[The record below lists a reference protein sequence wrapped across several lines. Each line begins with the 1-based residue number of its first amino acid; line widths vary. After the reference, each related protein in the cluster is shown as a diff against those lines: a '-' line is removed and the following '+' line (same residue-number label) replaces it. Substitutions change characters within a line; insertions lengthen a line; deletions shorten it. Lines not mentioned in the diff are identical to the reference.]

1 MESQT
6 RGPLHGGQADDE
18 PKPPR
23 WLGAG
28 EDPNPATQAI
38 SVVEAANA
46 DAQPQGAAAASN
58 PPQIPLAPLKRVQAR
73 FNPLADGLMYLVV
86 FVGGFVGVGLRRV
99 LDEMMPAAEGQPFVP
114 GTFVS
119 NMLACFLFAMLVEYM
134 AVASWWPR
142 RMRQIASRGIGLGM
156 LGGLS
161 TMSGLMLETME
172 GMSTHHVTGALL
184 YLAISFVGGMIA
196 SVAGLGIMQLLLA
209 RRTRRAVREALRLSD
224 SGESDKQGADRH
236 SRLSDSGESDKQGAD
251 RHSRLSDS
259 PESDNLT
266 MRKGLAEGYTQ
277 VKVAD
282 MAHSAA
288 QAALEAAAAAQAAA
302 TTAARA
308 AQSESVESQESPGL
322 AELADATRRNSP
334 VPSVNPP
341 SFEPKPITTEIP
353 LVADPTTGEV
363 R

>member
-224 SGESDKQGADRH
+224 SPESDNCAPVLT
-236 SRLSDSGESDKQGAD
+236 SWLSDSPESAIRTSD
-251 RHSRLSDS
+251 SPPCLSDS
-259 PESDNLT
+259 PESDIRNVVSTALLSDSPESDSPKNLRT
-266 MRKGLAEGYTQ
+266 PSHPEATGLSVTISPSSSRCSSGTTTSWMLSLPSSFARSPDSTRMSMVE
-277 VKVAD
+277 VVRP
-282 MAHSAA
+282 SARNFA
-288 QAALEAAAAAQAAA
+288 RIASASVSFA
-302 TTAARA
+302 TT
-308 AQSESVESQESPGL
+308 
-322 AELADATRRNSP
+322 
-334 VPSVNPP
+334 
-341 SFEPKPITTEIP
+341 ITSY
-353 LVADPTTGEV
+353 

>member
-23 WLGAG
+23 RLGAG

-99 LDEMMPAAEGQPFVP
+99 LDEMMPAAGGRPFVP

-224 SGESDKQGADRH
+224 S
-236 SRLSDSGESDKQGAD
+236 
-251 RHSRLSDS
+251 

-341 SFEPKPITTEIP
+341 SFEPKPITAEIP

>member
-1 MESQT
+1 MRSEETGVLS
-6 RGPLHGGQADDE
+6 QAD
-18 PKPPR
+18 
-23 WLGAG
+23 AG
-28 EDPNPATQAI
+28 W
-38 SVVEAANA
+38 
-46 DAQPQGAAAASN
+46 
-58 PPQIPLAPLKRVQAR
+58 
-73 FNPLADGLMYLVV
+73 
-86 FVGGFVGVGLRRV
+86 
-99 LDEMMPAAEGQPFVP
+99 
-114 GTFVS
+114 
-119 NMLACFLFAMLVEYM
+119 C
-134 AVASWWPR
+134 
-142 RMRQIASRGIGLGM
+142 GIW
-156 LGGLS
+156 
-161 TMSGLMLETME
+161 
-172 GMSTHHVTGALL
+172 
-184 YLAISFVGGMIA
+184 
-196 SVAGLGIMQLLLA
+196 
-209 RRTRRAVREALRLSD
+209 
-224 SGESDKQGADRH
+224 
-236 SRLSDSGESDKQGAD
+236 
-251 RHSRLSDS
+251 LSDS

-341 SFEPKPITTEIP
+341 SFEPKPITAEIP

>member
-224 SGESDKQGADRH
+224 S
-236 SRLSDSGESDKQGAD
+236 
-251 RHSRLSDS
+251 

>member
-58 PPQIPLAPLKRVQAR
+58 PPQIPLAPLKRMQAR

-224 SGESDKQGADRH
+224 S
-236 SRLSDSGESDKQGAD
+236 
-251 RHSRLSDS
+251 

-341 SFEPKPITTEIP
+341 SFEPKPITAEIP

>member
-38 SVVEAANA
+38 NVVEAANA

-58 PPQIPLAPLKRVQAR
+58 PPQIPLAPLKRMQAR

-224 SGESDKQGADRH
+224 SGESD
-236 SRLSDSGESDKQGAD
+236 
-251 RHSRLSDS
+251 
-259 PESDNLT
+259 NLT

-341 SFEPKPITTEIP
+341 SFEPKPITAEIP

>member
-224 SGESDKQGADRH
+224 SGESDQQGADRP
-236 SRLSDSGESDKQGAD
+236 
-251 RHSRLSDS
+251 SRLSDS

-266 MRKGLAEGYTQ
+266 LRKGLAEGYTQ

-341 SFEPKPITTEIP
+341 SFEPKPITAEIP

>member
-23 WLGAG
+23 RLGAG

-224 SGESDKQGADRH
+224 SGESD
-236 SRLSDSGESDKQGAD
+236 
-251 RHSRLSDS
+251 
-259 PESDNLT
+259 NLT

-341 SFEPKPITTEIP
+341 SFEPKPITAEIP

>member
-224 SGESDKQGADRH
+224 S
-236 SRLSDSGESDKQGAD
+236 
-251 RHSRLSDS
+251 

-341 SFEPKPITTEIP
+341 SFEPKPITAEIP

>member
-224 SGESDKQGADRH
+224 S
-236 SRLSDSGESDKQGAD
+236 
-251 RHSRLSDS
+251 

-308 AQSESVESQESPGL
+308 AQSESVESQESPGS

-341 SFEPKPITTEIP
+341 SFEPKPITAEIP

>member
-1 MESQT
+1 
-6 RGPLHGGQADDE
+6 
-18 PKPPR
+18 
-23 WLGAG
+23 
-28 EDPNPATQAI
+28 
-38 SVVEAANA
+38 
-46 DAQPQGAAAASN
+46 
-58 PPQIPLAPLKRVQAR
+58 
-73 FNPLADGLMYLVV
+73 
-86 FVGGFVGVGLRRV
+86 
-99 LDEMMPAAEGQPFVP
+99 
-114 GTFVS
+114 
-119 NMLACFLFAMLVEYM
+119 
-134 AVASWWPR
+134 
-142 RMRQIASRGIGLGM
+142 
-156 LGGLS
+156 
-161 TMSGLMLETME
+161 MSGLMLETME

-236 SRLSDSGESDKQGAD
+236 SRLSDS
-251 RHSRLSDS
+251 

-288 QAALEAAAAAQAAA
+288 QAALEA

-341 SFEPKPITTEIP
+341 SFEPKPITAEIP
-353 LVADPTTGEV
+353 LFADPTTGEV

>member
-142 RMRQIASRGIGLGM
+142 RMRQIASRGIGLG
-156 LGGLS
+156 LS
-161 TMSGLMLETME
+161 LI
-172 GMSTHHVTGALL
+172 H
-184 YLAISFVGGMIA
+184 I
-196 SVAGLGIMQLLLA
+196 
-209 RRTRRAVREALRLSD
+209 
-224 SGESDKQGADRH
+224 
-236 SRLSDSGESDKQGAD
+236 
-251 RHSRLSDS
+251 
-259 PESDNLT
+259 
-266 MRKGLAEGYTQ
+266 
-277 VKVAD
+277 
-282 MAHSAA
+282 
-288 QAALEAAAAAQAAA
+288 
-302 TTAARA
+302 
-308 AQSESVESQESPGL
+308 
-322 AELADATRRNSP
+322 
-334 VPSVNPP
+334 
-341 SFEPKPITTEIP
+341 
-353 LVADPTTGEV
+353 
-363 R
+363 

>member
-23 WLGAG
+23 RLGAG

-224 SGESDKQGADRH
+224 S
-236 SRLSDSGESDKQGAD
+236 
-251 RHSRLSDS
+251 

-341 SFEPKPITTEIP
+341 SFEPKPITAEIP

>member
-224 SGESDKQGADRH
+224 SGESD
-236 SRLSDSGESDKQGAD
+236 
-251 RHSRLSDS
+251 
-259 PESDNLT
+259 NLT

-341 SFEPKPITTEIP
+341 SFEPKPITAEIP

>member
-23 WLGAG
+23 RLGAG

-224 SGESDKQGADRH
+224 S
-236 SRLSDSGESDKQGAD
+236 
-251 RHSRLSDS
+251 

-308 AQSESVESQESPGL
+308 AQSESVESQESSGL

-341 SFEPKPITTEIP
+341 SFEPKPITAEIP

>member
-18 PKPPR
+18 PEPPR

-224 SGESDKQGADRH
+224 SGESD
-236 SRLSDSGESDKQGAD
+236 
-251 RHSRLSDS
+251 
-259 PESDNLT
+259 NLT
-266 MRKGLAEGYTQ
+266 MRKGLAKGYTQ

-341 SFEPKPITTEIP
+341 SFEPKPITAEIP

>member
-224 SGESDKQGADRH
+224 SGESD
-236 SRLSDSGESDKQGAD
+236 
-251 RHSRLSDS
+251 
-259 PESDNLT
+259 NLT

-308 AQSESVESQESPGL
+308 AQSESVESQESPGS

-341 SFEPKPITTEIP
+341 SFEPKPITAEIP

>member
-224 SGESDKQGADRH
+224 S
-236 SRLSDSGESDKQGAD
+236 
-251 RHSRLSDS
+251 

-322 AELADATRRNSP
+322 AEFADATRRNSP

-341 SFEPKPITTEIP
+341 SFEPKPITAEIP

>member
-23 WLGAG
+23 RLGAG

-172 GMSTHHVTGALL
+172 GMSTHHVTGAVL

-224 SGESDKQGADRH
+224 SG
-236 SRLSDSGESDKQGAD
+236 
-251 RHSRLSDS
+251 
-259 PESDNLT
+259 
-266 MRKGLAEGYTQ
+266 
-277 VKVAD
+277 
-282 MAHSAA
+282 
-288 QAALEAAAAAQAAA
+288 
-302 TTAARA
+302 
-308 AQSESVESQESPGL
+308 
-322 AELADATRRNSP
+322 
-334 VPSVNPP
+334 
-341 SFEPKPITTEIP
+341 
-353 LVADPTTGEV
+353 
-363 R
+363 